1 MRHDSRLSRMLHVLI
16 HMDRHEGAATSERIA
31 AMLDVN
37 PVVIRRTMA
46 GLRDAG
52 YVTSEKGHGGGW
64 KLARPLGEMTLLD
77 IYHAIGRPPV
87 FAVGPACDTP
97 QCLVEQ
103 AVNAALTDAFVAAE
117 KLLLE
122 RLGDVTLADIAR
134 DFEARFAMLPAHGH
148 GAECKAG

>member
-1 MRHDSRLSRMLHVLI
+1 
-16 HMDRHEGAATSERIA
+16 
-31 AMLDVN
+31 MLDVN

-64 KLARPLGEMTLLD
+64 RLARPLGEMTLLD
-77 IYHAIGRPPV
+77 IYHAIGKPPV

-97 QCLVEQ
+97 ECLVEQ

-134 DFEARFAMLPAHGH
+134 DFEARFAMLRGH